1 MIDTSDID
9 SLIIPAYEP
18 TKISYIMK
26 AVQTGTVKSLVSFGL
41 LTQSDIVTKVDAH
54 IGKRLSAD
62 FHEIIA
68 KIQLTIINTAGHI
81 SDFAHFLSLFI
92 KTISLKTPIILGI
105 APATAPRQ
113 T

>member
-1 MIDTSDID
+1 MD
-9 SLIIPAYEP
+9 SFIIPAYEP
-18 TKISYIMK
+18 TKTSYRMN

-41 LTQSDIVTKVDAH
+41 LTQSDMVTKVDAH

-68 KIQLTIINTAGHI
+68 KIQLAMINTTGHVG
-81 SDFAHFLSLFI
+81 DFAHFLSLFI
-92 KTISLKTPIILGI
+92 KTVSLKIPIILGI
-105 APATAPRQ
+105 APAAAPRH